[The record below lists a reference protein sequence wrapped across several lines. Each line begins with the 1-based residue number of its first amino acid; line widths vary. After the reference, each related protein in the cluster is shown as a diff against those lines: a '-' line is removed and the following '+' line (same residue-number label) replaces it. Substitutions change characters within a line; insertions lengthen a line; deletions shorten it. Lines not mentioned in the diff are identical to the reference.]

1 MHELSIMED
10 ALLQAFERT
19 QRAGA
24 RRVHRVKMR
33 IGEISGVAPDALR
46 FAFDVATRDTPA
58 DGAEF
63 ELEVV
68 PVKCRCRSCGSDFQ
82 PDGLIYEC
90 PTCQALSSDVLQ
102 GREIELT
109 SLEVS

>member
-1 MHELSIMED
+1 MHELSILED
-10 ALLQAFERT
+10 ALVQAFQQT
-19 QRAGA
+19 TRAGA
-24 RRVHRVKMR
+24 KRIHRIKMR

-46 FAFDVATRDTPA
+46 FAFDVVTQDTIA

-68 PVKCRCRSCGSDFQ
+68 PVKCRCRSCGSAFT

-90 PTCQALSSDVLQ
+90 PSCQALSSDVLQ